1 MINQRKKLKLKKLK
15 LKITQKK
22 TLDSATNTDVSFS
35 PISVVLS
42 SKRLIKDL
50 KYLCD
55 FNHTGTLEIYHFLY
69 NKHCPKRLSFSYEGM
84 VARSQLTHN
93 SSIGLKQVKPLK
105 NEAIAAHRS
114 RFSKD
119 QIYIDV
125 FSYCIVNT
133 W

>member
-35 PISVVLS
+35 PISVVLA

-84 VARSQLTHN
+84 VARSQRN
-93 SSIGLKQVKPLK
+93 GSQ
-105 NEAIAAHRS
+105 
-114 RFSKD
+114 F
-119 QIYIDV
+119 
-125 FSYCIVNT
+125 VNWSQT
-133 W
+133 GRDKEGGETFFLSWLFLE